1 MIVLYVYFKADAAD
15 TPAVAAALEALLVAV
30 RQSCGT
36 AGRAGR
42 RLDEAGTDGA
52 PVTWLECYEAQDAD
66 ALARLRTALADGLR
80 TPACARLAALPRHV
94 EVFRL
99 GEPGRCA

>member
-15 TPAVAAALEALLVAV
+15 TPAVASALEALLAAV
-30 RQSCGT
+30 RRSCGV
-36 AGRAGR
+36 AGRAGH
-42 RLDEAGTDGA
+42 RLDEVRGDGA
-52 PVTWLECYEAQDAD
+52 SVTWLECYEAEDAD

-80 TPACARLAALPRHV
+80 APACARLSALPRHV

>member
-15 TPAVAAALEALLVAV
+15 TPVVVAALEALLAGV
-30 RQSCGT
+30 RRSCGVT
-36 AGRAGR
+36 GRAGH
-42 RLDEAGTDGA
+42 RLDEAPGKGG
-52 PVTWLECYEAQDAD
+52 PVTWLECYEAEDAD

-80 TPACARLAALPRHV
+80 APACAPLASLPRHV